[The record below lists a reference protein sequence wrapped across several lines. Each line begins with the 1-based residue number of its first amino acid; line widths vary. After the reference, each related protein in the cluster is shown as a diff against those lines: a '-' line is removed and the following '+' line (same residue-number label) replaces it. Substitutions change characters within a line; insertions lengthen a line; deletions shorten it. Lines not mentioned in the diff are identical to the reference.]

1 MDMMTSI
8 RNVNYLTKE
17 GYQKFEEELK
27 ILRDQRRDEIA
38 ATLREIMAS
47 GDFEDSSEYDMVKAE
62 QAFVEGRIRELE
74 VLLASARVIEE
85 GQERATD
92 VIQVGSKVTIEEPGS
107 PPEVYRIVGPAE
119 SNPLKGKISYASP
132 LGRALMDRKKGDEVK
147 VSSPDGSFVV
157 KILDVE

>member
-1 MDMMTSI
+1 MTTI
-8 RNVNYLTKE
+8 RNINYLTKE
-17 GYQKFEEELK
+17 GYLKFEEELTV
-27 ILRDQRRDEIA
+27 LRDQRRDEIA

-74 VLLASARVIEE
+74 ILLATARVIEE
-85 GQERATD
+85 GQEETTD
-92 VIQVGSKVTIEEPGS
+92 VVRIGSKVTVEEPGC

-132 LGRALMDRKKGDEVK
+132 LGRALVDRRKGDEVK
-147 VSSPDGSFVV
+147 VASPDGNFVV
-157 KILDVE
+157 KILQVE